1 MVRDVEA
8 VELPR
13 LPMEVWVTVLSH
25 LDGPDLLR
33 CEGVCREWRAEI
45 RHQLDTGLL
54 TRRGLRCSRLRTEAT
69 GYTEHRRNIWDS
81 LSVKCDQS
89 VLIVGVGVYSPS
101 GHTQVC
107 VDARPLEDNLRPI
120 DVATELDSINEE
132 DGNIMTLFGKPGST
146 KPFRFR
152 LEAEQWWELMLNI
165 SPVKTGYD
173 PVSGGCVWAAR
184 GGAGDTLEYVF
195 RVKRSSKSSCA
206 SPDPGQLRR
215 TRFSVFLRVAAAR

>member
-33 CEGVCREWRAEI
+33 CEGVCRAWRAEI

-184 GGAGDTLEYVF
+184 GGAGRTEVSCHGVTFSFRPTVREGWRSEVEEGQFPVF
-195 RVKRSSKSSCA
+195 YFWR
-206 SPDPGQLRR
+206 L
-215 TRFSVFLRVAAAR
+215 

>member
-1 MVRDVEA
+1 MVRDLEA

-33 CEGVCREWRAEI
+33 CEGVCRAWRAEI

-184 GGAGDTLEYVF
+184 GGAGRTEVSCHGVTFSFRPTVREGWRSEVEEGQFPVF
-195 RVKRSSKSSCA
+195 YFWR
-206 SPDPGQLRR
+206 L
-215 TRFSVFLRVAAAR
+215 

>member
-8 VELPR
+8 DELPR

-33 CEGVCREWRAEI
+33 CEGVCRAWRAEI

-184 GGAGDTLEYVF
+184 GGAGRTEVSCHGVTFSFRPTVREGWRSEVEEGQFPVF
-195 RVKRSSKSSCA
+195 YFWR
-206 SPDPGQLRR
+206 L
-215 TRFSVFLRVAAAR
+215 

>member
-184 GGAGDTLEYVF
+184 GGAGRTEVSCHGVTFSFRPTVRDGWRSEVEEGQFPVF
-195 RVKRSSKSSCA
+195 YFWR
-206 SPDPGQLRR
+206 L
-215 TRFSVFLRVAAAR
+215 

>member
-13 LPMEVWVTVLSH
+13 LPMEVWVTILSH

-33 CEGVCREWRAEI
+33 CEGVCRAWRAEI

-184 GGAGDTLEYVF
+184 GGAGRTEVSCHGVTFSFRPTVREGWRSEVEEGQFPVF
-195 RVKRSSKSSCA
+195 YFWR
-206 SPDPGQLRR
+206 L
-215 TRFSVFLRVAAAR
+215 